1 MSDASVPTSRR
12 AARETVLRILY
23 MVEVGR
29 PVLDD
34 AMQETIAAHKLD
46 QNAADFVE
54 ALVREVLANKLEL
67 DATITRHA
75 SEYKAKD
82 LTVVDRNILRMAISE
97 VRSDLSDAT
106 QATVAVEAMELAR
119 KYSAEEATKFIH
131 GVLGGVFGHGKS
143 KIVVPFIKIPTV
155 QPIGL
160 TDPDPADDELGYDAS
175 GEEEVTEVVVADA
188 YLVGP
193 GRRRPDD
200 AALTVATH
208 TPQTIEEIMT
218 AVSSQP
224 SVQNLVV
231 ETELI
236 HKTDKNDDDDD
247 DDDDDEDYDDDEDIY
262 EVDTLDPEVYEYE
275 EGDDDEEDDADDED
289 IYEVDTLDVEVCQY
303 EEGDDN
309 KEADDDE
316 TSGVLPLQNT
326 DVLLTESD
334 CLTPD
339 ANVST
344 DVLLTESDGL
354 TPDANVS
361 EAAVADALEAIDAGL
376 GTSETGDP
384 SIV

>member
-131 GVLGGVFGHGKS
+131 GVLGSVFGHGKS
-143 KIVVPFIKIPTV
+143 KIVVPFLKVPTD
-155 QPIGL
+155 QPVGL
-160 TDPDPADDELGYDAS
+160 TDPDPADDEVGYDAS

-200 AALTVATH
+200 SGLTLAPPAA
-208 TPQTIEEIMT
+208 QTIEQIMT
-218 AVSSQP
+218 AVTSQP
-224 SVQNLVV
+224 TIQKPLV

-236 HKTDKNDDDDD
+236 LKADDDDDD

-275 EGDDDEEDDADDED
+275 EGDDDEEDD
-289 IYEVDTLDVEVCQY
+289 
-303 EEGDDN
+303 
-309 KEADDDE
+309 DDD
-316 TSGVLPLQNT
+316 TSDVVPLQT
-326 DVLLTESD
+326 TE
-334 CLTPD
+334 
-339 ANVST
+339 
-344 DVLLTESDGL
+344 VLLTESDGPP
-354 TPDANVS
+354 PDPNLS
-361 EAAVADALEAIDAGL
+361 ETEVTEVLEAITPVVL
-376 GTSETGDP
+376 TSETGDS